1 MSYTSADCKMLRA
14 AVAKERF
21 RIQHLI
27 SSCQPTKSG
36 NVIRDLV
43 ELNVLSMDELIGMEH
58 LVGKNAPARLLH
70 ERRAHSTI
78 VLKAQKEMHRRKD
91 ICFDEVAM
99 VAVASSS
106 RNVQKAR
113 LRAALAA

>member
-1 MSYTSADCKMLRA
+1 MFRA
-14 AVAKERF
+14 VVAQEGL
-21 RIQHLI
+21 RIQHLV
-27 SSCQPTKSG
+27 SSCPPTKSG
-36 NVIRDLV
+36 NVIRHLV
-43 ELNVLSMDELIGMEH
+43 ELNVLSMYELIGIEH

-91 ICFDEVAM
+91 MCFDEVAM

-106 RNVQKAR
+106 RNSQKAR